1 MLSTIFP
8 LNEKL
13 LKALRKMLTMII
25 TLPARRTKPF
35 RRCQVWIIRLLTCGT
50 WYTGSSMTNGVASPR
65 MMVYLSIRP
74 VSTAIT
80 IPSIYSE
87 KTARAPFCPK
97 KAAANTAKIARRA
110 PQDINGAIMMV
121 IRRSRGASSVRAPI
135 TDGTLQPKPTISGT
149 KDFPGKPSACIRRSI
164 TNAARAI

>member
-1 MLSTIFP
+1 
-8 LNEKL
+8 
-13 LKALRKMLTMII
+13 
-25 TLPARRTKPF
+25 
-35 RRCQVWIIRLLTCGT
+35 
-50 WYTGSSMTNGVASPR
+50 MTNGVASPR

-87 KTARAPFCPK
+87 KTASAPFCPK

-164 TNAARAI
+164 TNAARAIYPESSRKERNRYIMPICGTSGSTVLIPPPRPWARKIVSQSGKWSV